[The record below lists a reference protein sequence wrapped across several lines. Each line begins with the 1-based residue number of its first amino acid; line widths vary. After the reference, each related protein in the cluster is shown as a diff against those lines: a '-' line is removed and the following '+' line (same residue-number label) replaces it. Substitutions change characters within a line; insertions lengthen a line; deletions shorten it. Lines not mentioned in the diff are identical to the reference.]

1 MSPTA
6 GLLLLSLLLPLQ
18 EEGSGSL
25 GMRREGEFARQL
37 TIQFGFDDLSE
48 SVLEKALEKATDP
61 SDRSQL
67 LLTRCE
73 VRKLAAARTTD
84 PKDRLKALGSAAEAY
99 DTYLAESEP
108 SQELANQAETDLAQ
122 VAYNYGDTLKQY
134 LDSAHV
140 PAEERAKLVA
150 QAEKVFEGA
159 LRGVNAL
166 IDWWNHLPD
175 QESKDSSRFTTYYPS
190 EFYRALI
197 YYHWSLL
204 YAPGSLDRMEN
215 SRRALEYLEG
225 FALIAGA
232 SSSAGFTAYKYMADT
247 YAIRGE
253 NEDAEIF
260 YNHILENALP
270 DDPDVLDKLG
280 PSEIERRQKIVQQA
294 YLGYMDL
301 LRSQGR
307 SKDARRLAETFRA
320 WVNDQGV
327 ILSPAGYRMLLR
339 NASSLAEEGRFQE
352 AIDIASMVERENS
365 TSLLR
370 LEANEVMARAIQ
382 LAPPDAE
389 IDLGVLYSAA
399 EGAFFE
405 KKYAQAVEGF
415 RSLIPRLQGAHD
427 AGDYGAKTYY
437 YLGWSWSNQ
446 DRPLEAA
453 AAHKEGFQL
462 FPDDEEFAAKNAQAW
477 LALAERFVSLV
488 SGDTVLMNFR
498 NDALEAVQ
506 ATSRD
511 NTPAAAI
518 WTAAKN
524 DYSRAKTLEKQA
536 KGAAPGSPEARK
548 ALAALD
554 QAKQGYAK
562 VPKGTRHYEE
572 ALVGMG
578 LVEFRKIKWDPSAAE
593 RALKIFSDYLEKYI
607 PDPGNTPVDAAGR
620 QARRDASA
628 KADYYRGQVRV
639 LQAVAAGAGHP
650 ELWEKVLQSFDGYLQ
665 RHPQQTEYGAATLLA
680 RTDAFLQL
688 GRIDEAVSEYE
699 SLVSRNLPKRF
710 QEKAAFSLFQHF
722 DALFQKEDGKAGEK
736 ASKNLAAATN
746 YLHIANSLSNHPA
759 WQNLQKEAR
768 YHLRLGEVA
777 TSADLLQRILKEYDE
792 KDSLTAQWRFFVE
805 LDLLDALLAQD
816 KTGAAAPIVERLLES
831 HPKNLRVMI
840 AAVKVLAG
848 FPVLRDGGVVEVPG
862 VGTPEAFQKAAD
874 LVKGL
879 ALLAEA
885 NAKEKEINKYSYA
898 PYWEAKFDQAYILY
912 RRSKTDGT
920 YRGRHRSLID
930 QLKKLAPS
938 LGGDVV
944 GEDLPRLFQWLRQ
957 QN

>member
-1 MSPTA
+1 
-6 GLLLLSLLLPLQ
+6 
-18 EEGSGSL
+18 
-25 GMRREGEFARQL
+25 MRREGEFARQL

-48 SVLEKALEKATDP
+48 SVLEKALGKATDA

-84 PKDRLKALGSAAEAY
+84 PKERLKALGSAAEAY
-99 DTYLAESEP
+99 DTYLGESDP

-140 PAEERAKLVA
+140 PAKERAALVT
-150 QAEKVFEGA
+150 QAEKVFEGS

-166 IDWWNHLPD
+166 IDWWNKLPD
-175 QESKDSSRFTTYYPS
+175 QESKDSARFTTYYPS

-197 YYHWSLL
+197 YYYWSLL
-204 YAPGSLDRMEN
+204 YAPGSLERMEN

-232 SSSAGFTAYKYMADT
+232 SSSAGFSAYKYMADT
-247 YAIRGE
+247 YAIRNE
-253 NEDAEIF
+253 TEDAEIF

-280 PSEIERRQKIVQQA
+280 PSEIERRQKIIQQA

-307 SKDARRLAETFRA
+307 SEDARRLAETFQT
-320 WVNDQGV
+320 WVDDQGV
-327 ILSPAGYRMLLR
+327 ILEPAGYRMLLR
-339 NASSLAEEGRFQE
+339 NATSLAEEGRFQE

-370 LEANEVMARAIQ
+370 LEANEVMARAIK

-405 KKYAQAVEGF
+405 KKNRQAVEGF
-415 RSLIPRLQGAHD
+415 RSLIPRLPGAHD
-427 AGDYGAKTYY
+427 ADEYGAKTYY
-437 YLGWSWSNQ
+437 YLGRSWSRLE
-446 DRPLEAA
+446 RPLEAA
-453 AAHKEGFQL
+453 AAHQAGYEL
-462 FPDDEEFAAKNAQAW
+462 FPDDEEFAAKNARSW
-477 LALAERFVSLV
+477 LTLAEQFLGQS
-488 SGDTVLMNFR
+488 SGDSVLEKFR

-518 WTAAKN
+518 WTAATN
-524 DYSRAKTLEKQA
+524 DYTRAKEAA
-536 KGAAPGSPEARK
+536 KKADKAAPDSPEVRRAFS
-548 ALAALD
+548 ALD
-554 QAKQGYAK
+554 KAAQSYAK
-562 VPKGTRHYEE
+562 VPKGSRHYED
-572 ALVGMG
+572 ALVGLG
-578 LVEFRKIKWDPSAAE
+578 LVEFKKIQWDPSAAE
-593 RALKIFSDYLEKYI
+593 RALKIFNDYLEKYI
-607 PDPGNTPVDAAGR
+607 PDPENTPADAAGR
-620 QARRDASA
+620 KARRGASA
-628 KADYYRGQVRV
+628 KADYYRGQARV
-639 LQAVAAGAGHP
+639 LQAAAAGPGHP
-650 ELWEKVLQSFDGYLQ
+650 EAWEKVLQEFDGYLD
-665 RHPQQTEYGAATLLA
+665 RHPQQTEYGAAAKYA
-680 RTDAFLQL
+680 RINAFLAL
-688 GRIDEAVSEYE
+688 GRAEEAVAEYE
-699 SLVSRNLPKRF
+699 SMVAKNLSKRF
-710 QEKAAFSLFQHF
+710 QESAAFSLFMHF
-722 DALFQKEDGKAGEK
+722 DGLFQKEGGKAKGK
-736 ASKNLAAATN
+736 PSKYLTAAAN
-746 YLHIANSLSNHPA
+746 YLHIANSLDNHPK

-768 YHLRLGEVA
+768 YHLQLGEVS
-777 TSADLLQRILKEYDE
+777 TSSDLLQKILKDYNE
-792 KDSLTAQWRFFVE
+792 KDGLTDQWRFFVE

-816 KTGAAAPIVERLLES
+816 KTGAAAPIVDRLLKS
-831 HPKNLRVMI
+831 HPKNLRVML

-848 FPVLRDGGVVEVPG
+848 FPVWRDGGVVEVPG
-862 VGTPEAFQKAAD
+862 VGTPEAFQKAAE

-879 ALLAEA
+879 ALRAGA
-885 NAKEKEINKYSYA
+885 DAKEKEINKYSYA
-898 PYWEAKFDQAYILY
+898 PYWQAKFAQAYILY

-920 YRGRHRSLID
+920 YRGRHRTLID

-938 LGGDVV
+938 MGGDVV

-957 QN
+957 QS